1 MKKYEI
7 DPNLQEEN
15 VGHQYVKKSL
25 FNLIQDCDVTF
36 MEEESLFDSSKG
48 PIFKVEK
55 TQNIYLEF
63 PQIINNTHL
72 IPDITIFDDD
82 KKIKTIIEVVDTGFP
97 NYKKLK
103 AYSDLNANIFF
114 LFTDRLKINS
124 FNLDKSTK
132 WTYMKEKYGK
142 NIFLYTFRSD
152 PLDHFIGTFFFS
164 KNMDKNK
171 KIIEMSDFLM
181 FNFEELCE
189 KDFCY
194 GYLTSHPNQGF
205 LFIDKQGYYSPIKFH
220 QKYKFIAEKDRFNKN
235 YPKKTS
241 KWLNLIFNMFKDLNV
256 KEKTVYFSRYNGPY
270 LSKTIKYVSLRD
282 IQQKLNPSPNIK
294 SNESNFFKPITW

>member
-25 FNLIQDCDVTF
+25 FNLIQDCNVNFIED
-36 MEEESLFDSSKG
+36 ESLYDGIS
-48 PIFKVEK
+48 IFKIEK
-55 TQNIYLEF
+55 TQNVYLEF

-72 IPDITIFDDD
+72 IPDITIFDDN
-82 KKIKTIIEVVDTGFP
+82 KKIKTIIEIVDTGLP
-97 NYKKLK
+97 NFKKLK

-114 LFTDRLKINS
+114 LFTDRLKVNS

-132 WTYMKEKYGK
+132 WTYLKEKYGI
-142 NIFLYTFRSD
+142 NIILCTFPHSN
-152 PLDHFIGTFFFS
+152 HFNGTFFFP
-164 KNMDKNK
+164 KDMNKNK

-205 LFIDKQGYYSPIKFH
+205 LFIDEPGYYCPIKFH
-220 QKYKFIAEKDRFNKN
+220 QKYKFMAGDDRFNKN
-235 YPKKTS
+235 YPTKTS

-256 KEKTVYFSRYNGPY
+256 KKKTVYFNRYNGPSV
-270 LSKTIKYVSLRD
+270 SKTIKYVSLRD

-294 SNESNFFKPITW
+294 SNESDFFKPITW